1 MLRTEVVPATGTFID
16 MFDLYGNRYWYDLRT
31 ERITFNADELR
42 EEPAAATIQRIFRG
56 HQYRK
61 NLYAEHFAAGASVSR
76 THRMCTVPILSH
88 MFSFSL
94 LCFSH

>member
-16 MFDLYGNRYWYDLRT
+16 MFDLYGNRYWYDLRS

-61 NLYAEHFAAGASVSR
+61 NLYAEHFAAGASVSH
-76 THRMCTVPILSH
+76 THTTCILRRI
-88 MFSFSL
+88 
-94 LCFSH
+94 